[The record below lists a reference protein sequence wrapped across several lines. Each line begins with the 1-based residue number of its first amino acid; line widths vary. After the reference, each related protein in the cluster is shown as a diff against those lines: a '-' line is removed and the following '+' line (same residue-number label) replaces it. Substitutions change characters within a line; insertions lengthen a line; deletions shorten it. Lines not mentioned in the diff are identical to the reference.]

1 MQRDDLTLCSA
12 MMVELW
18 TRKREMGGG
27 HDQANLEIHLEAV
40 IERDW
45 TSTWRRS
52 IDGAPGLNSSVS

>member
-1 MQRDDLTLCSA
+1 MQRHDLTLCSV

-27 HDQANLEIHLEAV
+27 RDQASLEIHLEAV
-40 IERDW
+40 IKRDW